1 MSNDNAA
8 IYAEMSQDLTAMV
21 ELTDDGDQ
29 KKYNSAD
36 RLWSKRSGY
45 AADVKPNGVATG
57 LLVTPGAANDTVAVS
72 SGTCYLS
79 GVLTEVSAD
88 AAVDVTRPSVSN
100 YQQFAITITSAGAIA
115 VVEGTEHTAFSDT
128 WDADGGPP
136 LIPTTSILLAV
147 VKYSSQTPAIVTASE
162 IKSTANSY
170 REPYNF
176 PTWTERNYEVE
187 NGALGYAG
195 VDFDAALLAC
205 HTGPVP
211 KEVYAEYYTPE
222 FSKLAETTD
231 FVPPETSHSV
241 SSTQI
246 YGKTKGSSSS
256 SLGQGSFTAY
266 FVDGISDALVS
277 IKNNDLFFK
286 FYQDELVTSKYI
298 LCQGKLGMSRSF
310 SPEEDPMASCT
321 ISSSDEAVEVTA

>member
-36 RLWSKRSGY
+36 RLWSKRSGF

-88 AAVDVTRPSVSN
+88 SAVDVTRPSVSD

-147 VKYSSQTPAIVTASE
+147 VKYSSQTPASVTASE

-170 REPYNF
+170 REPYSF
-176 PTWTERNYEVE
+176 PTWAERNYEVE

-205 HTGPVP
+205 HTGPVA

-266 FVDGISDALVS
+266 LSDGIADALVS
-277 IKNNDLFFK
+277 MKNNSLFFK
-286 FYQDELVTSKYI
+286 FFQDELVTSKYI
-298 LCQGKLGMSRSF
+298 LCQGTLGLGRTF
-310 SPEEDPMASCT
+310 SPESDPQASCT
-321 ISSSDEAVEVTA
+321 ISASDEAVEITA

>member
-8 IYAEMSQDLTAMV
+8 VYAELSQDLVAMV

-36 RLWSKRSGY
+36 RMFSKRSGY
-45 AADVKPNGVATG
+45 AADIKPNGVATG

-79 GVLTEVSAD
+79 GVLTEVDADSA
-88 AAVDVTRPSVSN
+88 VSVVRPESSN
-100 YQQFAITITSAGAIA
+100 YQQFAVTVTSAGEIA
-115 VVEGTEHTAFSDT
+115 VVDGAEHTAFSDT
-128 WDADGGPP
+128 WGADGGPP
-136 LIPTTSILLAV
+136 LIPTDSILLAV
-147 VKYSSQTPAIVTASE
+147 VKYSSQTAGIVLASE

-176 PTWTERNYEVE
+176 PTWSVRAFEVE

-195 VDFDAALLAC
+195 IDFDAALLAC
-205 HTGPVP
+205 HTGDVP

-222 FSKLAETTD
+222 MSKLAETTD

-246 YGKTKGSSSS
+246 YGKTKGASSS

-266 FVDGISDALVS
+266 FEDGISDS
-277 IKNNDLFFK
+277 IVGLKNESLFFK

-298 LCQGKLGMSRSF
+298 LCQGKLGLSRSF
-310 SPEEDPMASCT
+310 SPTEDPMASCT
-321 ISSSDEAVEVTA
+321 ISATDEAVEVTA